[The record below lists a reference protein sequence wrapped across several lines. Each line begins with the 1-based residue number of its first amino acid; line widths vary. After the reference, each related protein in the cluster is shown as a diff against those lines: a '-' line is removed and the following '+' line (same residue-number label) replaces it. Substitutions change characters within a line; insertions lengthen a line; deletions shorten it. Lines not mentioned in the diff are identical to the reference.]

1 MAEKQRAMDRLM
13 VAEPYDMDTM
23 IGTNNSGV
31 LMFPPYL
38 EDIDTVSA
46 VISGEGG
53 SDAPVFN
60 AQDSVLWQNLRDAF
74 RDQITTMYRNL
85 RAGDKWNAKYIA
97 NYFDE
102 MQSKWPEAMF
112 NEDGRTKYLIPL
124 IDPVTVDEDTGEL
137 IRTDRYLTMLQ
148 GSKAMQRL
156 WWLYNRF
163 RYMDSKY
170 NTGDASKTINLRLFN
185 GGTLTLTPA
194 IDLYVGVSFGGGT
207 TPALKRTKA
216 GQSQTFEYV
225 APSGVTEMET
235 WIYSADLITDVGDL
249 SVFYPNEIDVSRASR
264 LRSLTIG
271 NLTAGYS
278 NSNLTTINASNNP
291 LLEYINCAN
300 CPRLAISPNLEKS
313 TRLKEAY
320 FEGSGIT
327 GVELADGCTI
337 EKLHLPASTTSL
349 ILTNLNKLT
358 DLQIEDMS
366 NITRVMLSNMS
377 VDIIDPMDVLDAIPA
392 GSQVYIDGLDITLA
406 NDTEIQEFIDL
417 LDTMR
422 GVTRERGIN
431 GDWLYH
437 DQGSAQVNGTIHVNS
452 TTGAMAKQ
460 LKDKYPYI
468 TLDFQHIT
476 CTVRFYNYDGTSVL
490 QTKTSTD
497 GAAVTYTGSTP
508 TKPQSASH
516 TFTFAGWSK
525 SIDGTKNDNILKNV
539 TEDRDVYPAFTSQI
553 RTFTVTFVN
562 WDNSVLETKTGVQYG
577 ASANYA
583 GATPANN
590 STGDTADFEFLGW
603 SPEPINIVADTTC
616 KAQFKDVS
624 SIVLQYLRGTL
635 REYNTEANDI
645 IGSNGL
651 CDLPQLTAVR
661 GPFKIIKSS
670 AFYNSDSVKIMD
682 ILESG
687 GRDSSNAEFALP
699 KGLKSLILRP
709 ERVITIPLN
718 SFIQTRIRAGLG
730 AMYVPSNMIEQYK
743 ASNDYKSLNIYKIED
758 YPKDDFSTI
767 QDDWDTIISN
777 IQNGNDSLYE
787 IGDSK
792 KIQVDGID
800 YYVEIVGKNI
810 ESLANSENEY
820 AKTTWAF
827 KTTLGTSN
835 VANSNTTAPPIFTET
850 NLYNYL
856 IKSIY
861 EKIQEN
867 VRRNIVTIQRR
878 AYNFSTS
885 SSEAV
890 NMPIFLFSNADL
902 FSDSSKYP
910 YMKDNVINRIKYQGK
925 SGSYTAIGEASNWRT
940 MSVLVSGQ
948 NYYYAAVDTAGNSV
962 SPGWNLTS
970 ACGVL
975 PVFCI

>member
-417 LDTMR
+417 LDTMC

-437 DQGSAQVNGTIHVNS
+437 DQESAQVNGTIHVNS

-460 LKDKYPYI
+460 LKDKCPYI

-525 SIDGTKNDNILKNV
+525 TIDGTKNDNILKNV
-539 TEDRDVYPAFTSQI
+539 TEDRDVYPAFTSKL
-553 RTFTVTFVN
+553 RTFTVKFYSGSTLLQTLSDVEYGTEA
-562 WDNSVLETKTGVQYG
+562 VYTG
-577 ASANYA
+577 S
-583 GATPANN
+583 TPQNTTDPDDYEF
-590 STGDTADFEFLGW
+590 TGWNKDISSITADT
-603 SPEPINIVADTTC
+603 NVY
-616 KAQFKDVS
+616 AQFNYIGMLYK
-624 SIVLQYLRGTL
+624 SILRGDAKGDISLPNVT
-635 REYNTEANDI
+635 RVVNYTFKNSQNITSVSFPDATTVGDSAFENCYNLSSFT
-645 IGSNGL
+645 SNNL
-651 CDLPQLTAVR
+651 KYVNTR
-661 GPFKIIKSS
+661 
-670 AFYNSDSVKIMD
+670 AFYNCVRLSSIDLSKVNSLSGSYIFYKSS
-682 ILESG
+682 LESV
-687 GRDSSNAEFALP
+687 DLSSFKGSIPSYCFSNNTKLHTVVLPQITGLGSNCFEYCTSLKELTLPSSGIQNINSEAINHSAITKLILPNSSISYGNNA
-699 KGLKSLILRP
+699 LKSPNLKKVFMQKAP
-709 ERVITIPLN
+709 YAGTTI
-718 SFIQTRIRAGLG
+718 
-730 AMYVPSNMIEQYK
+730 
-743 ASNDYKSLNIYKIED
+743 
-758 YPKDDFSTI
+758 
-767 QDDWDTIISN
+767 
-777 IQNGNDSLYE
+777 
-787 IGDSK
+787 
-792 KIQVDGID
+792 
-800 YYVEIVGKNI
+800 
-810 ESLANSENEY
+810 
-820 AKTTWAF
+820 
-827 KTTLGTSN
+827 
-835 VANSNTTAPPIFTET
+835 
-850 NLYNYL
+850 
-856 IKSIY
+856 
-861 EKIQEN
+861 
-867 VRRNIVTIQRR
+867 
-878 AYNFSTS
+878 
-885 SSEAV
+885 
-890 NMPIFLFSNADL
+890 
-902 FSDSSKYP
+902 FSDSLEDLYVP
-910 YMKDNVINRIKYQGK
+910 YRQDDAKPTAFPWGATNATIHYTDENWMNNIEELYNEEEEAPNV
-925 SGSYTAIGEASNWRT
+925 
-940 MSVLVSGQ
+940 
-948 NYYYAAVDTAGNSV
+948 
-962 SPGWNLTS
+962 
-970 ACGVL
+970 
-975 PVFCI
+975 

>member
-38 EDIDTVSA
+38 EDTDTVSA

-392 GSQVYIDGLDITLA
+392 GSQVYIDGLDITLVS
-406 NDTEIQEFIDL
+406 DTEIQEFIDL

-437 DQGSAQVNGTIHVNS
+437 DQESAQVNGTIHVNS

-539 TEDRDVYPAFTSQI
+539 TEDRDVYPAFTSQL
-553 RTFTVTFVN
+553 RTFTVTFKNWNNSTLQTVN
-562 WDNSVLETKTGVQYG
+562 NVPYG
-577 ASANYA
+577 GTANYTS
-583 GATPANN
+583 ATPTNN

-616 KAQFKDVS
+616 MAQFKDVS
-624 SIVLQYLRGTL
+624 SVTLQYLRETL
-635 REYNTEANDI
+635 QEYITE
-645 IGSNGL
+645 SVTT
-651 CDLPQLTAVR
+651 LPYYAFASQTKLKYIK
-661 GPFKIIKSS
+661 GPITSFGNR
-670 AFYNSDSVKIMD
+670 AFYGSPNIETIDLTNTNLARISQITSMPHLTSVIIRSDGVST
-682 ILESG
+682 L
-687 GRDSSNAEFALP
+687 DSTCFYS
-699 KGLKSLILRP
+699 
-709 ERVITIPLN
+709 TPLCV
-718 SFIQTRIRAGLG
+718 FRG
-730 AMYVPSNMIEQYK
+730 AVYVPSSLVS
-743 ASNDYKSLNIYKIED
+743 AYKSDAQWKQYCILSIDD
-758 YPKDDFSTI
+758 YPSNNIDGSTI
-767 QDDWDTIISN
+767 SDDLDTIISKIN
-777 IQNGNDSLYE
+777 NNDVDYPIGSIKRIPYDNDYLYL
-787 IGDSK
+787 
-792 KIQVDGID
+792 QLVGID
-800 YYVEIVGKNI
+800 KDVLSSDTSKT
-810 ESLANSENEY
+810 
-820 AKTTWAF
+820 AKTTWACF
-827 KTTLGTSN
+827 AAPFKSKMHGTRVLLNNGYCDTDLHNALNAEKIKLPEIIRNNIKTVSKTYFNFATSSTKTTNEDIWLFSAREVGFVISN
-835 VANSNTTAPPIFTET
+835 AAEDSGCIYDEFFESNSSRQKF
-850 NLYNYL
+850 NYL
-856 IKSIY
+856 TGASVTWWLRTGINNY
-861 EKIQEN
+861 EFAR
-867 VRRNIVTIQRR
+867 VDT
-878 AYNFSTS
+878 
-885 SSEAV
+885 
-890 NMPIFLFSNADL
+890 
-902 FSDSSKYP
+902 
-910 YMKDNVINRIKYQGK
+910 G
-925 SGSYTAIGEASNWRT
+925 GGYTAYGYINGENH
-940 MSVLVSGQ
+940 V
-948 NYYYAAVDTAGNSV
+948 
-962 SPGWNLTS
+962 
-970 ACGVL
+970 
-975 PVFCI
+975 VFGLCL

>member
-406 NDTEIQEFIDL
+406 SDTEIQEFIDL

-422 GVTRERGIN
+422 GVTRERGVN

-437 DQGSAQVNGTIHVNS
+437 DQESAQVNGTIHVNS

-460 LKDKYPYI
+460 LKNKYPYI

-539 TEDRDVYPAFTSQI
+539 TEDRDVYPAFTSQL
-553 RTFTVTFVN
+553 RTFTVYFKN
-562 WDNSVLETKTGVQYG
+562 WDNSTLQTVSNVSYG
-577 ASANYA
+577 ASATYT
-583 GATPANN
+583 GATPTNT
-590 STGDTADFEFLGW
+590 STGSAEDFQFIGW
-603 SPEPINIVADTTC
+603 SPDPSLIYADTTC
-616 KAQFKDVS
+616 VAQFKDVS
-624 SIVLQYLRGTL
+624 SEVVKFLKRTITSYESETNTTIAPYAFQYCSEL
-635 REYNTEANDI
+635 TEI
-645 IGSNGL
+645 
-651 CDLPQLTAVR
+651 R
-661 GPFKIIKSS
+661 GPFTSFGES
-670 AFYNSDSVKIMD
+670 AFFNCSKFKTADLTGNGVVSI
-682 ILESG
+682 SG
-687 GRDSSNAEFALP
+687 NAFQSRSSFD
-699 KGLKSLILRP
+699 SLI
-709 ERVITIPLN
+709 
-718 SFIQTRIRAGLG
+718 IRSTTMATLGSATAFSGTKINAGLG
-730 AMYVPSNMIEQYK
+730 AVYVPSNMINTYK
-743 ASNDYKSLNIYKIED
+743 ANTNWSNYTILPIDS
-758 YPKDDFSTI
+758 YPATNFETI
-767 QDDWDTIISN
+767 TDSWETIIAN
-777 IQNGNDSLYE
+777 IKAGNYSQYA
-787 IGDSK
+787 IGSTK
-792 KIQVDGID
+792 SID
-800 YYVEIVGKNI
+800 YDGMTVQVQLIDTDKDI
-810 ESLANSENEY
+810 LASDNTQT
-820 AKTTWAF
+820 AATTWAF
-827 KTTLGTSN
+827 RHIVVSHRMNATGTNADGYPASEMY
-835 VANSNTTAPPIFTET
+835 T
-850 NLYNYL
+850 YL
-856 IKSIY
+856 QECRAKLPDIIK
-861 EKIQEN
+861 N
-867 VRRNIVTIQRR
+867 NIVKVKKT
-878 AYNFSTS
+878 YYDYTTKSTLSTDEDFWLFSTKEVGFTS
-885 SSEAV
+885 SPVESEGVVYNQFFTSSER
-890 NMPIFLFSNADL
+890 
-902 FSDSSKYP
+902 
-910 YMKDNVINRIKYQGK
+910 RIKYYL
-925 SGSYTAIGEASNWRT
+925 SGSDGYWWLRSASSSANTFRGVNGSGGPGDGRASN
-940 MSVLVSGQ
+940 SNGVV
-948 NYYYAAVDTAGNSV
+948 
-962 SPGWNLTS
+962 PG
-970 ACGVL
+970 
-975 PVFCI
+975 FCI